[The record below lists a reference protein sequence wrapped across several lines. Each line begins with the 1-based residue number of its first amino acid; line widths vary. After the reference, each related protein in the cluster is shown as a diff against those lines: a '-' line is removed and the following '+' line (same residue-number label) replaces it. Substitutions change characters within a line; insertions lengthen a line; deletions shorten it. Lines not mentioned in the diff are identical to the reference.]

1 MRISAHKRREWLGG
15 RHRAGRISA
24 IAWAWTGS
32 PRPSRVMDSHHSRGS
47 LVPSRSRHRSDCWR
61 SERRSGWQAAWPTRE
76 QQKAL
81 SSYLSRVDGRLSV
94 VPAIAA
100 GRRPVPCSC
109 CPSPFA
115 DRVEWAFIP
124 KQRPR
129 THVNSTRDCDCSR
142 SHPEAETR
150 FGEPE
155 DYFGILPVSLG
166 DAVKS
171 KRSKSGQV
179 AGETRGF
186 FSRYLR

>member
-1 MRISAHKRREWLGG
+1 MSCAKPTRAPPALWIRTIAGG
-15 RHRAGRISA
+15 AWSPAVAATGRTAGGLSEGRAGKQRDQRESSKKRFHH
-24 IAWAWTGS
+24 TS
-32 PRPSRVMDSHHSRGS
+32 PE
-47 LVPSRSRHRSDCWR
+47 L
-61 SERRSGWQAAWPTRE
+61 T
-76 QQKAL
+76 
-81 SSYLSRVDGRLSV
+81 DGLSV

-109 CPSPFA
+109 CPSPFV